1 MSMLAARLAAIALP
15 VLAAVAGSAHATT
28 VVIDASISGCA
39 NAYYCDGSPHWPAG
53 TDIGALLAPTQL
65 TLGAGTY
72 TITNGSLL
80 KGADPSYSAWR
91 FNGGQN
97 WVWAFMM
104 IDDATRTLLV
114 QGCCGDQVYG
124 SQAGAASQDFA
135 VNYSATF
142 TLDQTTTLDFIT
154 EDYYPYDNAGGMTLD
169 IEPAGPSAVPEP
181 SGVALTLA
189 GLAALASIARRRRAH
204 APASPA

>member
-15 VLAAVAGSAHATT
+15 VLAAIAGSAHATT
-28 VVIDASISGCA
+28 VVIDAATSGCA
-39 NAYYCDGSPHWPAG
+39 NGYYCDGSPHWPAG

-65 TLGAGTY
+65 TLDAGTY

-80 KGADPSYSAWR
+80 KGADPAYSAWR

-104 IDDATRTLLV
+104 IDDATKTLLV
-114 QGCCGDQVYG
+114 QGCCGDQVYD
-124 SQAGAASQDFA
+124 SQSGAASQAFA
-135 VNYSATF
+135 ADYSATF
-142 TLDQTTTLDFIT
+142 TLDKTTTLDFIT

-169 IEPAGPSAVPEP
+169 IERAGPSAVPEP
-181 SGVALTLA
+181 SGVALALA
-189 GLAALASIARRRRAH
+189 GLVALASISRRRAQ
-204 APASPA
+204 APASRA